1 VGFCSA
7 CINGVGLLNFASYG
21 FSLLADQLDSIGNSN
36 YLRHFRILL
45 IPQMEIALHPVEG
58 NFRP

>member
-1 VGFCSA
+1 MGFCGA

-21 FSLLADQLDSIGNSN
+21 FPLLADQLDSIGNSN
-36 YLRHFRILL
+36 YLRHFRIL
-45 IPQMEIALHPVEG
+45 IPQMEIALHPAEG